1 MEISASRVDQVMI
14 KTVNGVGRYVMVNG
28 GYPATTYMNTSS
40 GYMNVGDVRYNTQM
54 QRLEVYDGQMWLEIN
69 TSHAS
74 IGLTPD
80 AEMALDWALKKRNE
94 DLALEHLAKTNPT
107 IGDLVN
113 QRKEL
118 DDKIKM
124 VQILMKEETKVGTN

>member
-1 MEISASRVDQVMI
+1 MI
-14 KTVNGVGRYVMVNG
+14 KTVNGFGRYMMVNG
-28 GYPATTYMNTSS
+28 GMPATTYMNTST
-40 GYMNVGDVRYNTQM
+40 GYMGVGDLRFNSSAQSI
-54 QRLEVYDGQMWLEIN
+54 EVYDGQLWRELN

-74 IGLTPD
+74 VGLTPD
-80 AEMALDWALKKRNE
+80 AEKTIDWAMKKMYE
-94 DLALEHLAKTNPT
+94 EAELEHLAKTNPT

-113 QRKEL
+113 QKKEL